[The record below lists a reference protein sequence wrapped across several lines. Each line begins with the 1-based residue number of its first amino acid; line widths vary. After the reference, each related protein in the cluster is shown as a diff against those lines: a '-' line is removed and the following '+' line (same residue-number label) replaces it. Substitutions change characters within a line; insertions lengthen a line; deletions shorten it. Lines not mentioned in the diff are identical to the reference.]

1 MMKLFYL
8 TFLTFLFFTACS
20 QSDIS
25 SPMLWKITGNNIKK
39 PSYLFGTFHT
49 KDPSINNLPYSVTS
63 SLSRSQR
70 LYTEISISKKST
82 NKIVNFSKLSKPSIL
97 KKRLHPKTI
106 KKLLAHLKK
115 TKSQQTLKTLS
126 LYKTWSIALMLL
138 NQTEDKEF
146 PNALFMDETLIAY
159 AKKKHIKQA
168 ALETPLEQLKYFD
181 MLNASLQEQLLLDT
195 LHQEVDNTY
204 TQALKV
210 WYLKGK
216 AKGFY
221 TLQARFSSSNPKQQ
235 KLDKTLNK
243 GLLIGRNTRFTR
255 RINILL
261 QNNSSLSYF
270 FAIGAGHMSGEK
282 GIIKS
287 LRVRG
292 YTIKKID

>member
-1 MMKLFYL
+1 MKLFYL
-8 TFLTFLFFTACS
+8 SFLTFLFFTACS
-20 QSDIS
+20 QSAIS
-25 SPMLWKITGNNIKK
+25 SPMLWEITGNNIKK

-49 KDPSINNLPYSVTS
+49 KDPSINDLPYSVTS

-70 LYTEISISKKST
+70 LYTEISITKKST
-82 NKIVNFSKLSKPSIL
+82 KKILDFSKLSKPSIL

-126 LYKTWSIALMLL
+126 LYKTWSIALMLS
-138 NQTEDKEF
+138 NQTENKEF
-146 PNALFMDETLIAY
+146 QDALFMDETLIAY
-159 AKKKHIKQA
+159 AKKKHIKQV

-195 LHQEVDNTY
+195 LRQEVDNTY

-216 AKGFY
+216 AKGFQA
-221 TLQARFSSSNPKQQ
+221 LQARFSSSDPKQQ

-243 GLLIGRNTRFTR
+243 GLLIERNTHFTR

-270 FAIGAGHMSGEK
+270 FAIGAGHMSSKK
-282 GIIKS
+282 GIVQALEK
-287 LRVRG
+287 LG
-292 YTIKKID
+292 YTVNKLD